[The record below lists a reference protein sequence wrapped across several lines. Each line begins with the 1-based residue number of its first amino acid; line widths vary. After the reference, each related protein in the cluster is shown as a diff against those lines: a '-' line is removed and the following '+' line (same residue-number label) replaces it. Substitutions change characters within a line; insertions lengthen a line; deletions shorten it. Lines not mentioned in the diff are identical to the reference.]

1 MAGINDLLQGRANP
15 MDLRSL
21 AGKMGMASQFQT
33 AGGPVQNTVGMPPL
47 PGGMDM
53 MGPMGAPMQGGP
65 PPPGPMGGPGM
76 QGMPPGP
83 MGGMGAPPPSEVSP
97 ESGIGLQTLLE
108 FSKLED
114 QDIIQLVMVSKP
126 REEVPETLLTL
137 GEQLGRP
144 MLVQAGQEL
153 LGAVGGGGLE
163 SELQG
168 MGEGMV
174 G

>member
-1 MAGINDLLQGRANP
+1 MAGYQDLLTGRAGP

-21 AGKMGMASQFQT
+21 AGQMGMGSQMET
-33 AGGPVQNTVGMPPL
+33 AGGPVQGMAMPP

-53 MGPMGAPMQGGP
+53 MAQMGGPMQGMP
-65 PPPGPMGGPGM
+65 PTPGPMGGPGM
-76 QGMPPGP
+76 QGMLQEG
-83 MGGMGAPPPSEVSP
+83 PPSEMSP
-97 ESGIGLQTLLE
+97 ESGVGLKTLLE

-114 QDIIQLVMVSKP
+114 GDIIQLVIATKTE
-126 REEVPETLLTL
+126 EEVPETLMMI

-144 MLVQAGQEL
+144 TLIQAGQMI
-153 LGAVGGGGLE
+153 GGGGME
-163 SELQG
+163 APVQG

>member
-1 MAGINDLLQGRANP
+1 

-21 AGKMGMASQFQT
+21 AGKMGMASQQQT
-33 AGGPVQNTVGMPPL
+33 VGGPVQNMAGMPSP

-53 MGPMGAPMQGGP
+53 MGPMGGPMQGGP

-76 QGMPPGP
+76 QGMPP
-83 MGGMGAPPPSEVSP
+83 MGGPGAAPPSEVSP

-114 QDIIQLVMVSKP
+114 QDIIQLVMSAKP

-153 LGAVGGGGLE
+153 LGAEGGGGLE